1 MIVLGLVLLFALFR
15 FGLTTATTTTSA
27 YSRTVTGG
35 CGGRAAR
42 TGCRD
47 RRGWCYRILF
57 VHRPRCH
64 DPGKPLI
71 SCWWYSTTKVRTA
84 VIGFQLDR

>member
-15 FGLTTATTTTSA
+15 FGLTTATTSA
-27 YSRTVTGG
+27 SSRTVTGG
-35 CGGRAAR
+35 GCGGRGVR
-42 TGCRD
+42 TGRRD

-57 VHRPRCH
+57 VHRSRCH
-64 DPGKPLI
+64 DPAKPGI